1 MQKVKIERNRED
13 LKRLDKLG
21 EDALKSPRLMNLI
34 VNGATLMSVN
44 KDTLRGIIRVILTG
58 AAAEIHRLQ
67 KCRDG
72 GKIDCLLEKY
82 NQAVEERDRNKK
94 LLDVAC
100 QRLYSEIGCPSEG
113 PNVPEWPECDGE
125 AERCGDDREVFECW
139 EKFFAEKL
147 REDHDEQS
155 DL

>member
-21 EDALKSPRLMNLI
+21 EDALKSPRMMDLI

-67 KCRDG
+67 TCRDG
-72 GKIDCLLEKY
+72 CKADCI
-82 NQAVEERDRNKK
+82 RNKK
-94 LLDVAC
+94 LLDMAC
-100 QRLYSEIGCPSEG
+100 QRLYSEIGCPAKGQDG
-113 PNVPEWPECDGE
+113 PSWPECDGE
-125 AERCGDDREVFECW
+125 AERCGDARETFECW

-147 REDHDEQS
+147 QEVHDG
-155 DL
+155 